1 MKKLQILGLCALL
14 SLAALADPETPPD
27 HPSIPDNFRGATQN
41 EKTSIGDLKWFQVFH
56 DPKLQELIR
65 IALQENADLRLALA
79 RVDQARANLG
89 IQNAEHLPKLSLTAA
104 LNQNVASTNSPTF
117 ISGFIPRNRPF
128 GEVLLNFLSYE
139 LDIWGRV
146 QHQTQAAAAQLLA
159 TEADRRTVSTMVV
172 AEVATNYFNLLDLDA
187 ELVLARSTLKTRTD
201 SLKLIQ
207 IRQEGGIATMLDV
220 RQAEQLVQTAALAI
234 PETERQIAGLENQL
248 NLLLGRMPGPIDRGI
263 SLLDQERLPEVPA
276 GLTSDLLVR
285 RPDIVAAELNLQVQK
300 ELVEVARASFF
311 PRITLTGFLGFQSR
325 SLSNLFSSGSQT
337 LFLNPTITQP
347 IYSAGLGS
355 AEDLAESQRETAKV
369 RYQQVILVAFRE
381 VSDALLQYG
390 KIKEIRASREA
401 LVATLEHRVELA
413 YLRYKGGVDTLLSAL
428 DADRDLFNAKL
439 TLVQARRNELLS
451 VVQLYKALGGGWQ
464 TEAVDAMPKAEK
476 SDDN

>member
-14 SLAALADPETPPD
+14 SLAALADPESPPD
-27 HPSIPDNFRGATQN
+27 HPPVPETFRGSSQA
-41 EKTSIGDLKWFQVFH
+41 EKASLGDLQWFQVFH

-65 IALQENADLRLALA
+65 VALKENADLRLAIA

-89 IQNAEHLPKLSLTAA
+89 VQSAEQLPKLSLTAD
-104 LNQNVASTNSPTF
+104 LNQTLASTNSPTF
-117 ISGFIPRNRPF
+117 IAGFIPRNRPF

-146 QHQTQAAAAQLLA
+146 RHQTQAAAAQLLA
-159 TEADRRTVSTMVV
+159 TEADRRTVMSMVV
-172 AEVATNYFNLLDLDA
+172 AEVATTYFNLLDLDA
-187 ELVLARSTLKTRTD
+187 ELDLARRTLKTRTD
-201 SLKLIQ
+201 SLEIIK
-207 IRQEGGIATMLDV
+207 IREQGGVATMLDV

-234 PETERQIAGLENQL
+234 PETERQVAGLENQL
-248 NLLLGRMPGPIDRGI
+248 HLLLGQTPGPVERGV
-263 SLLDQERLPEVPA
+263 SLLDQDRLPEVPA

-325 SLSNLFSSGSQT
+325 SLSNLFSTGSQT
-337 LFLNPTITQP
+337 FFLNPSITQP

-355 AEDLAESQRETAKV
+355 AEDLAESQRETARI

-390 KIKEIRASREA
+390 KIKEIRAGREA
-401 LVATLEHRVELA
+401 LVATLQHRVELA
-413 YLRYKGGVDTLLSAL
+413 YLRYKGGVDTLLPAL
-428 DADRDLFNAKL
+428 DADRDLFNAQL

-464 TEAVDAMPKAEK
+464 PEAQMEMVPAAPKAE
-476 SDDN
+476 D